1 MHETLGLL
9 DSGNF
14 PTIHR
19 ERIETVQV
27 NLGYKCNQSCLH
39 CHVNASPDRKESMS
53 KNTMNQVRAFI
64 KRVGAKTVD
73 LTGGAPEL
81 NPHFRD
87 FVRHLRDDDISI
99 IDRCN
104 LTILSEP
111 DQSDLAQFLADQQ
124 ITVIAS
130 LPCYTEDNVDAQ
142 RGDGVFQRSIK
153 GLQMLNELGYGQDES
168 GLALNLVYNPTG
180 PFLPPPQ
187 NTLQT
192 EYKEHLWKHYGVIF
206 NSLLTITNMPIKRFG
221 STLVSRKQF
230 DTYMSLLKKNFDEKN
245 LSSVMCKT
253 LVSVDWEGYLFDCD
267 FNQMLELNIE
277 NGNRK
282 IHVSDLE
289 SDTLSGREISV
300 KDHCFGCAAGQGSSC
315 GGSLQ

>member
-53 KNTMNQVRAFI
+53 KNTMDQVRAFI

-87 FVRHLRDDDISI
+87 FVRHLRDDNVSI

-142 RGDGVFQRSIK
+142 RGNGVFQRSIK

-192 EYKEHLWKHYGVIF
+192 EYKEHLWQHYGVIF

-289 SDTLSGREISV
+289 SDTLSGRKISV